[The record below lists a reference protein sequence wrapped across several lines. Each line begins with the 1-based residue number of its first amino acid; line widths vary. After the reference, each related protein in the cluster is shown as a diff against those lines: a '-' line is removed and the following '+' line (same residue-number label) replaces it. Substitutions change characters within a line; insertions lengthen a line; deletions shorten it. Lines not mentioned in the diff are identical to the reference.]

1 MLTSRTLRVGRLRLP
16 LVFSRAYHKKRRQM
30 KVKDLEKES
39 RQEAVQRFFDK
50 DQKRF
55 AVMPYKSPYDAVK
68 YHEAQQAVKEGSHFL
83 DVRLVK
89 CSAGKGGNGR
99 VSFAREA
106 MMPYGPADGGDGG
119 EGGSVYIQAV
129 DSIRTLKNLS
139 WKYMAGAGKP
149 GGSSHMY
156 GHRGTDVLLQ
166 VPVGTVVKWCP
177 DPKRD
182 PEEDLVKID
191 PEEAERR
198 FPPQFLENGEP
209 VPEHREIVGVEVA
222 EGMFHMNR
230 GYMRLNRATMADGE
244 GWTYENPQVANWCN
258 DPKNPPEFF
267 VRTKEATKFDDAVL
281 RSTEEATDVFPVEGL
296 DLCEPGKPPQLLL
309 KGGAGGAGNMRYHR
323 DDVRNPKFAK
333 LGRSGITATFMLE
346 LKLLADLGLVGLPN
360 AGKSTLL
367 GAISRASPRVGHWE
381 FTTLHPTI
389 GTISVGIDKPSFTV
403 ADIPGIIKGARINK
417 GMGLDFLR
425 HVERS
430 NGLVFVIALDRPD
443 PVADLKVLM
452 GELGPER
459 MAGKNVLVVATK
471 ADVEES
477 ERRFMELNAFVSN
490 KNWTI
495 VPCSAMNA
503 ENVQPV
509 IHEMAKVAGVYGN
522 STLVEG

>member
-1 MLTSRTLRVGRLRLP
+1 MLLWKRAGLARSLPTPGRA
-16 LVFSRAYHKKRRQM
+16 AYHKKRRQT
-30 KVKDLEKES
+30 KQKTLEKES
-39 RQEAVQRFFDK
+39 RQDAVQRFFDK

-55 AVMPYKSPYDAVK
+55 NVEAYKSPYDPIK
-68 YHEAQQAVKEGSHFL
+68 YHEAQQAVKDGSHFL

-106 MMPYGPADGGDGG
+106 MMPQGPADGGDGG

-129 DSIRTLKNLS
+129 DSVRTLKNLS
-139 WKYMAGAGKP
+139 FKYMAGQGKA
-149 GGSSHMY
+149 GGSTHMY

-177 DPKRD
+177 DPKR
-182 PEEDLVKID
+182 EIEADLVKIE
-191 PEEAERR
+191 PEVAEKQY
-198 FPPQFLENGEP
+198 PKQFLENGQE
-209 VPEHREIVGVEVA
+209 VPDLREVVGVEVA
-222 EGMFHMNR
+222 EGMFHANR
-230 GYMRLNRATMADGE
+230 GYLRLNRATMADGE
-244 GWTYENPQVANWCN
+244 GWTFESPQVANWCQ
-258 DPKNPPEFF
+258 DEKNPPEFF
-267 VRTKEATKFDDAVL
+267 TRTKEATKFDDAVL
-281 RSTEEATDVFPVEGL
+281 RSTEEATDVFPFEGL
-296 DLCEPGKPPQLLL
+296 DLCQPGKPPQLLL

-323 DDVRNPKFAK
+323 DDIRNPKFAK
-333 LGRSGITATFMLE
+333 LGRSGITSTFMLE

-443 PVADLKVLM
+443 PVSDLKTLM

-459 MAGKNVLVVATK
+459 MTGKSVLVVATK
-471 ADVEES
+471 ADVDES
-477 ERRFMELNAFVSN
+477 ERRFGDLEDFVAV
-490 KNWTI
+490 KKWKL

-509 IHEMAKVAGVYGN
+509 VQEMAKAAGVYGRN
-522 STLVEG
+522 ELVEG